1 MWSRFFFYRYQSLLL
16 ETRLFLVLGCFWST
30 APSLRSGKT
39 KWPERLRWESETA
52 QIHSHCIIHKYTVRI
67 MTQYDKVW
75 NAVINCHSRLSRMTG
90 SNSPAPFLSITPYKQ
105 NAALFVWGKY
115 SDNSEVFW
123 DHMSCVLSWLAH
135 RTSSTRLWRII
146 LSASFCPEVGSDPP
160 EKRPNIFTTES
171 SLRSDTETCVH
182 MGVHVDIAL

>member
-1 MWSRFFFYRYQSLLL
+1 MTVLGSRLLL
-16 ETRLFLVLGCFWST
+16 IDGSIAQKWKDKMTRKIKVRIRNST
-30 APSLRSGKT
+30 NTLT
-39 KWPERLRWESETA
+39 
-52 QIHSHCIIHKYTVRI
+52 HCIIHKYTVRI
-67 MTQYDKVW
+67 MAQYDKVW